1 MVCLDTTFIIDLMR
15 EKKDGK
21 TGPALQ
27 KLRELAERKETPK
40 TTIIT
45 VSELYVGPYRVADT
59 ASELEKVERII
70 EELEVLNITVG
81 TARLFGK
88 IVADLYG
95 MGKPIGVLDAF
106 IAAIALENGEELVT
120 RNSKDFINVPG
131 LRLGTY

>member
-21 TGPALQ
+21 MDPASK
-27 KLRELAERKETPK
+27 KLRELIERKEVPK
-40 TTIIT
+40 TSIIT
-45 VSELYVGPYRVADT
+45 VSELYVGPYRVVDT
-59 ASELEKVERII
+59 ESELEKVERII
-70 EELEVLNITVG
+70 EELEVLNITTE
-81 TARLFGK
+81 TAKIFGK
-88 IVADLYG
+88 IVARLYG